1 MKKQWRIKDIIDLE
15 YFFHCDEKRGDET
28 SQKALPQQDRTIY
41 LKHIQPLM
49 DHVDH
54 GKLLSRRDV
63 IKAWLIRRRRLEKT
77 SFGSDAILPGDAFE
91 EIHRILVYIFLIFGS
106 MTGVGMSSTF
116 LVYTG
121 IEPLNVSIYLGG
133 LVLIQILLL
142 LFLMAFS
149 LVRLIKRSILRRS
162 VVYFLVS
169 NLLVR
174 LALKVKN
181 RSMNKLSGAQR
192 DSIQEAM
199 GLIRGKKQIY
209 GSLFYWPAFIL
220 SQIFGIGFNL
230 GVLCTTLVRVMGSDI
245 AFGWQST
252 VQVSPQAIYDIIRA
266 IALPWSW
273 FISPEIAHPSL
284 AQIEGSRMVLK
295 DGIYHLATQDLV
307 SWWPFLCFTV
317 LFYGLLP
324 RAILLI
330 TGLMAQLRSL
340 RDLDFSHSAC
350 DKLMHRLETPLVRSE
365 GHTADIGADEYFDT
379 TVARPSEATVPVQ
392 KNNISEKSLI
402 ALVPDD
408 IFDEC
413 PDNELRAVIWKALK
427 RQVRDKIRIDK
438 DHETDRVM
446 LEGLAQTDWGNVQ
459 PEVLILQEAW
469 QPPIKEILSFIRD
482 LRKTLGE
489 RFGIQLA
496 LIGKPGP
503 DTIFTPVKEIDWNT
517 WNQKINIMGDP
528 YLRLKRLVPDE

>member
-1 MKKQWRIKDIIDLE
+1 MKEQWRIKDIIDLE
-15 YFFHCDEKRGDET
+15 YFFHCDEERGDET
-28 SQKALPQQDRTIY
+28 SQKALLQRDRTIY
-41 LKHIQPLM
+41 LKHIQPLIN
-49 DHVDH
+49 H
-54 GKLLSRRDV
+54 GKLLFRRDV
-63 IKAWLIRRRRLEKT
+63 IKAWLTQRRHLEKR
-77 SFGSDAILPGDAFE
+77 SWGSDAILPGDAFE
-91 EIHRILVYIFLIFGS
+91 EIHRVLVYIFLVFGG
-106 MTGVGMSSTF
+106 MTGAGMSSTF
-116 LVYTG
+116 LAYTG
-121 IEPLNVSIYLGG
+121 TEPLNVSIYLGG

-149 LVRLIKRSILRRS
+149 LVRLLKPSILRRS
-162 VVYFLVS
+162 VVYSLVS

-174 LALKVKN
+174 LALKVKK
-181 RSMNKLSGAQR
+181 RSMNKLPGTQR
-192 DSIQEAM
+192 DSIQVAM
-199 GLIRGKKQIY
+199 GLARGKKQIY
-209 GSLFYWPAFIL
+209 GPLFYWPAFIL
-220 SQIFGIGFNL
+220 LQIFGVGFNL
-230 GVLCTTLVRVMGSDI
+230 GVLCATLVKVIGSDI

-252 VQVSPQAIYDIIRA
+252 VQVSPQALYDIIRA

-273 FISPEIAHPSL
+273 FISPEIAHPTL

-340 RDLDFSHSAC
+340 RVLDLCHSAC
-350 DKLMHRLETPLVRSE
+350 DKLMHRLETPLVSSK
-365 GHTADIGADEYFDT
+365 GHKADIGADEYFDT
-379 TVARPSEATVPVQ
+379 AATRPSESTVPGQ
-392 KNNISEKSLI
+392 KNSISEKSLI
-402 ALVPDD
+402 ALVPDE

-438 DHETDRVM
+438 DRETDGVV
-446 LEGLAQTDWGNVQ
+446 LEGLSQTDWGEVQ

-528 YLRLKRLVPDE
+528 YLRLKRLVQDE